1 MPTYKYTAVS
11 RDGKKVSGVIEAF
24 NELDAAAKIK
34 ENYAIVSQLSEVKG
48 AGKAAQFLSLDIGG
62 NKLNDKAFTLMCS
75 QFSVILKAGIPI
87 SRTVELIADK
97 MTDKPLKRILE

>member
-34 ENYAIVSQLSEVKG
+34 ENYAIVS
-48 AGKAAQFLSLDIGG
+48 
-62 NKLNDKAFTLMCS
+62 
-75 QFSVILKAGIPI
+75 
-87 SRTVELIADK
+87 
-97 MTDKPLKRILE
+97 